1 MTVLFVRVEA
11 GGENCNGN
19 QVSNREKDKRKMKQ
33 NMQDLT
39 EGSLGKKILI
49 FSVPLMLSNLLQ
61 VLFNMADIAVIGQFA
76 GSLSLGAV
84 GSTATLVTMF
94 TGFLIG
100 LSGGI
105 NVLTALYYG
114 AKDKDSLSKTI
125 HSAALV
131 SLIMGVVL
139 LVLGVGLSEWM
150 LTALKTKEELLDKA
164 VLYLRIYYLGMPAL
178 AIYNFGN
185 AVYSAVGNTK
195 KPLYYLGFSGVL
207 NIILNLFFV
216 IVCRMDVA
224 GVALASIISQYVSA
238 GLILQALLRSKDIYA
253 LHPGKLRMDR
263 ELTRDILKL
272 GMPSG
277 LQNVIFQFANSFVQ
291 MGVNSFDA
299 IMVAGNS
306 AATNADALVYDVMAA
321 FYTACGSFMG
331 QNYGAGKKKRVRNSY
346 LISLAYS
353 FGIGLLLGVSL
364 VVFGRP
370 FLSLFTRDAAV
381 MDVGMYRLTIMGFS
395 YCISAFMD
403 CTIAAA
409 RALGKSI
416 VPMSIVIM
424 GSCVFRVIWVYTV
437 FAYFHTI
444 PSLYLLYMFSWSI
457 TAVAEILYFIRIYRQ
472 KMALLS

>member
-1 MTVLFVRVEA
+1 
-11 GGENCNGN
+11 
-19 QVSNREKDKRKMKQ
+19 MKQ

-131 SLIMGVVL
+131 SLIMGVLL

-238 GLILQALLRSKDIYA
+238 VLILQALLRSKDIYA

-306 AATNADALVYDVMAA
+306 AASNADALVYDVMAA

-346 LISLAYS
+346 LISLMYS

-364 VVFGRP
+364 VIFGRP
-370 FLSLFTRDAAV
+370 FLFTRDAAV
-381 MDVGMYRLTIMGFS
+381 MDAGMYRLTIMGFS

-409 RALGKSI
+409 RAMGKSI
-416 VPMSIVIM
+416 VPMFIVIM

>member
-1 MTVLFVRVEA
+1 
-11 GGENCNGN
+11 
-19 QVSNREKDKRKMKQ
+19 MKQ

-39 EGSLGKKILI
+39 EGPLGKKILI

-114 AKDKDSLSKTI
+114 AKDRESLSKTI

-131 SLIMGVVL
+131 SLIMGVLL

-150 LTALKTKEELLDKA
+150 LTMLKTREELLDKA

-216 IVCRMDVA
+216 IVCHMDVA

-238 GLILQALLRSKDIYA
+238 ALILQALLRCKDIYA
-253 LHPGKLRMDR
+253 LHPGD
-263 ELTRDILKL
+263 
-272 GMPSG
+272 P
-277 LQNVIFQFANSFVQ
+277 IFLEKQ
-291 MGVNSFDA
+291 
-299 IMVAGNS
+299 
-306 AATNADALVYDVMAA
+306 
-321 FYTACGSFMG
+321 
-331 QNYGAGKKKRVRNSY
+331 
-346 LISLAYS
+346 
-353 FGIGLLLGVSL
+353 
-364 VVFGRP
+364 P
-370 FLSLFTRDAAV
+370 DAADGCACKIEKLHV
-381 MDVGMYRLTIMGFS
+381 ETI
-395 YCISAFMD
+395 
-403 CTIAAA
+403 
-409 RALGKSI
+409 
-416 VPMSIVIM
+416 
-424 GSCVFRVIWVYTV
+424 FR
-437 FAYFHTI
+437 
-444 PSLYLLYMFSWSI
+444 
-457 TAVAEILYFIRIYRQ
+457 
-472 KMALLS
+472 